1 MQPRTLLIAVL
12 LLALGGAGG
21 YLLARTIPTDA
32 SDKAKSERKIL
43 YWVAPMDP
51 NYRSDKPGKS
61 PMGMDLIPVYE
72 GEEPPDK
79 TMVKIDPVVVQNL
92 GVRTALAE
100 RVTLRRRIESVG
112 MVTPDENLLSH
123 LHVRAPGWI
132 ERLHVK
138 ATGERVKKG
147 QLLIALY
154 SPDLVDGQVQYLQ
167 ELSIGQQSLVRAAEE
182 RLRALGMGGAQIR
195 RLAKRRKPDQWVQ
208 IYAPQDGYITALN
221 VAEGMYVTPKT
232 TIMSIADLRRVWVL
246 VDVFEDQ
253 APWVKAGDRAEIT
266 LAYLPGQRFTGRVDY
281 VYPTV
286 DSKSRT
292 VKVRLVFANPGE
304 ALKPDMYAFATL
316 HTAPKTDA
324 LVIPR
329 EALIRTGR
337 NERVILALGDGRFRP
352 ARVVSGV
359 ESGERIEILEGLE
372 EGERVVTSA
381 QFLIDSEASLAGTI
395 LRMSPQDNDMAG
407 HDTPGASPKGGHESG
422 AHSAATPLEPTA
434 TTGGGHDDAAH
445 GSHAQAGGA
454 K

>member
-1 MQPRTLLIAVL
+1 MKTRNLVLAVL
-12 LLALGGAGG
+12 LVAVGGAGG
-21 YLLARTIPTDA
+21 YLFARSMQA
-32 SDKAKSERKIL
+32 DKADKATSERKIL
-43 YWVAPMDP
+43 YWVAPMNP

-79 TMVKIDPVVVQNL
+79 TTVKIDPVVVQNL
-92 GVRTALAE
+92 GVRTGVAE
-100 RVTLRRRIESVG
+100 RVTFHRRIESVG

-138 ATGERVKKG
+138 ASGEHVKKG
-147 QLLIALY
+147 QLLLELY
-154 SPDLVDGQVQYLQ
+154 SPDLVDAQVQYLQ
-167 ELSIGQQSLVRAAEE
+167 ALSIAQGTLVQAAEE
-182 RLRALGMGGAQIR
+182 RLRALGMSTAQIR
-195 RLAKRRKPDQWVQ
+195 RLAKRRKPDEWVQ

-221 VAEGMYVTPKT
+221 VAEGMYVMPKT
-232 TIMSIADLRRVWVL
+232 TIMSIADLKRIWVL

-253 APWVKAGDRAEIT
+253 APWLKAGDQAEIR
-266 LAYLPGQRFTGRVDY
+266 LPYLPGRRFAGKVDY

-286 DSKSRT
+286 DPKSRT
-292 VKVRLVFANPGE
+292 VKVRLVFANPDE

-316 HTAPKTDA
+316 HTSPKANT

-337 NERVILALGDGRFRP
+337 NERVILALGEGRFRP
-352 ARVVSGV
+352 ARVVSGL
-359 ESGERIEILEGLE
+359 ESGEKVEILEGLK

-395 LRMSPQDNDMAG
+395 LRMSPDDDGMSG
-407 HDTPGASPKGGHESG
+407 HDMTGNSPNG
-422 AHSAATPLEPTA
+422 AHETAAHTPPLSPETA
-434 TTGGGHDDAAH
+434 TNTGHDAAAH
-445 GSHAQAGGA
+445 KAPADEGGA
-454 K
+454 Q